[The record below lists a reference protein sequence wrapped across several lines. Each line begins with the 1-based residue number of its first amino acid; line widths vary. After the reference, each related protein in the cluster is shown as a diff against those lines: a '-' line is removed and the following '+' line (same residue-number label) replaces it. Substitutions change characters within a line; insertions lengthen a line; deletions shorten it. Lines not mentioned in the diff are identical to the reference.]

1 MKYAYFPGCAAR
13 DECQEL
19 DRATREVARDLR
31 IELVDLDGAPC
42 CGSGNLQRTDPDGA
56 LLANARTLSMAQG
69 KGLDVLTVCGA
80 CQLYLSEAAQALED
94 GPTRERINAKRE
106 RDGSKPYAGGV
117 QVKHLLQVL
126 LQDVGERK
134 LAAHVTRPLG
144 DIAVGAFYGC
154 RLLQAPGSDAYDN
167 PANPESIERLV
178 RILGGHP
185 LRYAE
190 RTGCCG
196 FDAPNPTP
204 DLTARRSAAALTE
217 AKEAGATMVATP
229 CPLCHL
235 VLDAHQKEA
244 SKAAGRRIG
253 MPILHLSQVV
263 GLAFGIDP
271 QRLGVGEHVV
281 SVAPVIEKLE
291 DGEVVKA

>member
-13 DECQEL
+13 DECLEL
-19 DRATREVARDLR
+19 DEATREVTRDLK
-31 IELVDLDGAPC
+31 IELADLDGAPC
-42 CGSGNLQRTDPDGA
+42 CGSGNLQRTDPDRA
-56 LLANARTLSMAQG
+56 LLDNARTLAMAQA

-80 CQLYLSEAAQALED
+80 CQLYLSEAAQTLED
-94 GPTRERINAKRE
+94 SGTRERINQMLE
-106 RDGSKPYAGGV
+106 HDGSKPYPGGV
-117 QVKHLLQVL
+117 HVKHLLQVL

-154 RLLQAPGSDAYDN
+154 RLLQAPGAEAYDT
-167 PANPESIERLV
+167 PANPQSIERLV
-178 RILGGHP
+178 RILGGNP
-185 LRYAE
+185 LRYSE
-190 RTGCCG
+190 RMGCCG

-204 DLTARRSAAALTE
+204 DLSARLTAVALTE

-253 MPILHLSQVV
+253 MPVLHLSQVV

-271 QRLGVGEHVV
+271 RRLGVREHVV
-281 SVAPVIEKLE
+281 SVAPVIGRLQ